1 MFSRRLCAPVVV
13 VVVLFG
19 AVSCTST
26 SESSACNDLQA
37 LSTEV
42 EELFSLNPIAVG
54 ADGVKAQIDEVQDRW
69 QIAQRSAR
77 DQFAGELDTF
87 EDAVQALIE
96 TSRAVAAGELPV
108 GEGMSTIGDEITGVR
123 STWDELTSEASTKLS
138 DCDLAQT

>member
-1 MFSRRLCAPVVV
+1 MNVLRLLVSLAAVVA
-13 VVVLFG
+13 LAAATG
-19 AVSCTST
+19 CTST

-42 EELFSLNPIAVG
+42 EGLFSLNPVAVG
-54 ADGVKAQIDEVQDRW
+54 ADGVRAQIDEVQDRW

-96 TSRAVAAGELPV
+96 TSRAVVAGELPV
-108 GEGMSTIGDEITGVR
+108 GDGMSTIGDEITEVR
-123 STWDELTSEASTKLS
+123 TTWDALRSAVSTKLS
-138 DCDLAQT
+138 SCDLART